1 MKKLAIGCLVV
12 AVLACVVVAGVAYY
26 AYQRVQSTLAEFS
39 ELGQIPEIESS
50 VRVQSPFTP
59 PPTEELSG
67 RQVEQLLRVQTLVR
81 ERIGVRFADFE
92 KKYKTLS
99 EKENATVTDLPAL
112 IAAYRDLASGWL
124 DAKRAQVAALNEV
137 GLSLEEYRWIRD
149 QVYRA
154 VGIPYVDFDIG
165 EIANDIRRG
174 ATTPGER
181 GQLRGSIG
189 PAGPESN
196 RKLVEPFK
204 KQLEANLALASF
216 GL

>member
-1 MKKLAIGCLVV
+1 
-12 AVLACVVVAGVAYY
+12 
-26 AYQRVQSTLAEFS
+26 VQSS
-39 ELGQIPEIESS
+39 
-50 VRVQSPFTP
+50 FTP
-59 PPTEELSG
+59 PPAEELTE

-99 EKENATVTDLPAL
+99 EKETATVMDFPAL

-124 DAKRAQVAALNEV
+124 DAKRGQVAALNEV
-137 GLSLEEYRWIRD
+137 GLSLGEYRWIRD
-149 QVYRA
+149 QAYRA
-154 VGIPYVDFDIG
+154 LGVPYVDLDIG
-165 EIANDIRRG
+165 AIAEDIRQG
-174 ATTPGER
+174 STTPGER
-181 GQLRGSIG
+181 GQLRGSMG
-189 PAGPESN
+189 PAGPEAN